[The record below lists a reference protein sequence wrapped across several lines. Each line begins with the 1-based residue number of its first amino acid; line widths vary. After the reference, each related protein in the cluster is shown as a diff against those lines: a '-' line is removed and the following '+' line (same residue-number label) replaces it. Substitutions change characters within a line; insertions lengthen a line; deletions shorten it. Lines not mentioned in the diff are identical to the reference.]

1 MSKDEKDADGSGG
14 GDDKEEANIQT
25 FVRIRPSKSPSGYIA
40 MDSEHPGIQASPA
53 IISAIIILHYSQLF
67 IAFASYFIYFR

>member
-1 MSKDEKDADGSGG
+1 MSKDEKDTDGSG

-40 MDSEHPGIQASPA
+40 MDSEHPGT
-53 IISAIIILHYSQLF
+53 LRR
-67 IAFASYFIYFR
+67 IYIMPHCTMPCYAR

>member
-1 MSKDEKDADGSGG
+1 MSKDEKDTDGGG

-40 MDSEHPGIQASPA
+40 MDSEHPGTHA
-53 IISAIIILHYSQLF
+53 
-67 IAFASYFIYFR
+67 ASYKYHAILCHSMLASNRF